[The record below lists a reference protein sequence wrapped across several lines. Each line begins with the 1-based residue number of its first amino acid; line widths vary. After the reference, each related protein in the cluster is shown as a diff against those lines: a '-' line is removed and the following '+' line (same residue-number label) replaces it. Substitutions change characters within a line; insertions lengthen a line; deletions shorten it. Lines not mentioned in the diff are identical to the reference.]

1 MFKAFIRLILLI
13 NQIFIEGVI
22 SIFFEKQEIIRT
34 LFVTQDIEDPED
46 VKRNII
52 NEYLEKCRKRKI
64 NK

>member
-46 VKRNII
+46 IKRSII